1 MSEATG
7 LKWFRQVAIAFI
19 SAGAL
24 VFLTPSRASSSE
36 KVIFTDSGLSQ
47 SVSLEELQDF
57 ADTGKVSPAL
67 NTLLKHGKQNPFVM
81 RWILRQEFPANN
93 KLISDLLNTVPG
105 EYVLSQTGNVV
116 SSKTEIANVTAL
128 RGALVTSASDNNLI
142 SLMEL
147 LENYPTQEV
156 YVNGKIL
163 VKLRENF
170 AQFVEGN
177 SQYIKVPLSIPDK
190 DTIKRLL
197 KI

>member
-1 MSEATG
+1 MREATG

-19 SAGAL
+19 GAGAL
-24 VFLTPSRASSSE
+24 IFLTPSRVLSSE
-36 KVIFTDSGLSQ
+36 KVIFTDGGLSQ
-47 SVSLEELQDF
+47 SISLEELQDF

-81 RWILRQEFPANN
+81 RRILRQEFPANN
-93 KLISDLLNTVPG
+93 KLISDLLNTIPG

-116 SSKTEIANVTAL
+116 SSKTEVANVTAL

-142 SLMEL
+142 SLIEL
-147 LENYPTQEV
+147 LENYPTPEV

-163 VKLRENF
+163 AKLRTNF
-170 AQFVEGN
+170 VHFVEGS
-177 SQYIKVPLSIPDK
+177 SQYINIPLSLLDK
-190 DTIKRLL
+190 DTIKRLS